1 MNCPVADDGIRGKN
15 EKYGENPKLVQ
26 VVDLLRS
33 GNEPLNRDKDKA
45 SDSRRIHTHSSVSK
59 PIRGS
64 RHEKPIRIKKRY
76 MRRHKKNID
85 TNTISERLP
94 GESSL
99 PLPTVSGGGDDAGVF
114 YRIFQIFVTD

>member
-59 PIRGS
+59 PTCGAD
-64 RHEKPIRIKKRY
+64 IKC
-76 MRRHKKNID
+76 
-85 TNTISERLP
+85 ELLP
-94 GESSL
+94 CDKVVAYL
-99 PLPTVSGGGDDAGVF
+99 P
-114 YRIFQIFVTD
+114 